1 MCVYIFRTGG
11 SHAQSPPR
19 HQVTN
24 HPTHLPGTPRSSVDT
39 CRFSRLGRTRRRGK
53 ALQRLVAS
61 NDLRRIGRGLYDLPR
76 VIALTGQTVAPDY
89 RQVIDAVSR
98 RDQVRVMIDDITA
111 ANDLGLTHAV
121 PGQVVVHTDGR
132 LRPIQ
137 LGQMTL
143 KFKLT
148 DPSKLYWAGR
158 PAMRVVQ
165 SLHWQ
170 KDSLKQASSPDQ
182 EMVMKN
188 LCSSCNP
195 RSMAIRSPKICNKG
209 CMPCP
214 HGCRP
219 GFATCWRAQQR
230 LLSGLTYESRFSA
243 NHCRASQ
250 RQT

>member
-1 MCVYIFRTGG
+1 MLNRTPVTKSQIIQRICQAPHGQVWTPADFLDLGG
-11 SHAQSPPR
+11 RDA
-19 HQVTN
+19 
-24 HPTHLPGTPRSSVDT
+24 VD
-39 CRFSRLGRTRRRGK
+39 K

-137 LGQMTL
+137 LDQMTL

-148 DPSKLYWAGR
+148 SPSKLYWAGR

-165 SLHWQ
+165 ALHWL

-182 EMVMKN
+182 EMVMKK
-188 LCSSCNP
+188 LV
-195 RSMAIRSPKICNKG
+195 
-209 CMPCP
+209 
-214 HGCRP
+214 
-219 GFATCWRAQQR
+219 R
-230 LLSGLTYESRFSA
+230 LLQSTEHGNSITEDLQQGLHALPAWMQAWVRDLLARSTTQPVGA
-243 NHCRASQ
+243 DL
-250 RQT
+250 

>member
-61 NDLRRIGRGLYDLPR
+61 NELRRIDRGLYDFPR
-76 VIALTGQTVAPDY
+76 VNALTGQAAAPDY
-89 RQVIDAVSR
+89 RQVIDAVGR
-98 RDQVRVMIDDITA
+98 RDQVRVMIDGITA
-111 ANDLGLTHAV
+111 ANDPGLTHAV

-137 LGQMTL
+137 LDQMTL

-148 DPSKLYWAGR
+148 SPSKLYWAGR

-165 SLHWQ
+165 ALHWL

-182 EMVMKN
+182 EMVMKK
-188 LCSSCNP
+188 LV
-195 RSMAIRSPKICNKG
+195 
-209 CMPCP
+209 
-214 HGCRP
+214 
-219 GFATCWRAQQR
+219 R
-230 LLSGLTYESRFSA
+230 LLQSTEHGNSITEDLQQGLHALPAWMQAWVRDLLARSTTQPVGA
-243 NHCRASQ
+243 DL
-250 RQT
+250 

>member
-1 MCVYIFRTGG
+1 MLNRTPVTKSQIIQRICQAPHGQVWTPADFLDLGG
-11 SHAQSPPR
+11 RDA
-19 HQVTN
+19 
-24 HPTHLPGTPRSSVDT
+24 VD
-39 CRFSRLGRTRRRGK
+39 K

-148 DPSKLYWAGR
+148 APSKLYWAGR

-165 SLHWQ
+165 SLHWL

-182 EMVMKN
+182 EMVMKK
-188 LCSSCNP
+188 LV
-195 RSMAIRSPKICNKG
+195 
-209 CMPCP
+209 
-214 HGCRP
+214 
-219 GFATCWRAQQR
+219 R
-230 LLSGLTYESRFSA
+230 LLQSTEHGNSITEDLQQGLHALPAWMQAWVRDLLARSTTQPVGA
-243 NHCRASQ
+243 DL
-250 RQT
+250 